1 MAMTT
6 APAAAKKDMA
16 LVGLRTAL
24 NILAK
29 WKTSTEQAG
38 NILRVSRS
46 TISRARTDKA
56 VSLDEDQLKRVSL
69 VLNIHSA
76 LRMLFDNPANVYGFM
91 QMENHNE
98 FFNGRSPMDVVQGG
112 DMIALYET
120 FRRIDSLRGA
130 QW

>member
-1 MAMTT
+1 MTT

-24 NILAK
+24 NILTK

-46 TISRARTDKA
+46 TISRARTEKA

>member
-1 MAMTT
+1 MTT

-24 NILAK
+24 NILTK

-98 FFNGRSPMDVVQGG
+98 FFNGRSP
-112 DMIALYET
+112 
-120 FRRIDSLRGA
+120 
-130 QW
+130 

>member
-1 MAMTT
+1 MTT

>member
-1 MAMTT
+1 MTT

-91 QMENHNE
+91 QMKNHNE
-98 FFNGRSPMDVVQGG
+98 FFNGRSPLEVVQNG

>member
-1 MAMTT
+1 MTT
-6 APAAAKKDMA
+6 APAAAKKDIA

-98 FFNGRSPMDVVQGG
+98 FFNGRSPLDVVQGG

>member
-1 MAMTT
+1 MTT

-24 NILAK
+24 NILTK
-29 WKTSTEQAG
+29 WKTSTEQAS

>member
-1 MAMTT
+1 MTT

-24 NILAK
+24 NILTK
-29 WKTSTEQAG
+29 WKTTTEQAG

>member
-1 MAMTT
+1 MTT
-6 APAAAKKDMA
+6 APAAAKKDLA

-24 NILAK
+24 NILSK

-46 TISRARTDKA
+46 TISRARTDKT

-91 QMENHNE
+91 QMKNHNE
-98 FFNGRSPMDVVQGG
+98 FFNGRSPLEVVQNG

>member
-1 MAMTT
+1 MTT

-24 NILAK
+24 NILTK

-91 QMENHNE
+91 QMKNHNE
-98 FFNGRSPMDVVQGG
+98 FFNGRSPLEVVQNG

>member
-1 MAMTT
+1 MTT
-6 APAAAKKDMA
+6 APAAAKNDMA
-16 LVGLRTAL
+16 VVGLRTAL
-24 NILAK
+24 TILGK
-29 WKTSTEQAG
+29 WQTSTEQAG
-38 NILRVSRS
+38 NILRISRS

-91 QMENHNE
+91 RMENHNE
-98 FFNGRSPMDVVQGG
+98 FFNGRSPLDVVQGG

>member
-1 MAMTT
+1 MTT
-6 APAAAKKDMA
+6 APAATKKDMA

>member
-1 MAMTT
+1 MTT
-6 APAAAKKDMA
+6 APAAAKNDMA
-16 LVGLRTAL
+16 VVGLRTAL
-24 NILAK
+24 TILGK
-29 WKTSTEQAG
+29 WQTSTDQAG
-38 NILRVSRS
+38 NILRISRS

-91 QMENHNE
+91 RMENHNE
-98 FFNGRSPMDVVQGG
+98 FFNGRSPLDVVQGG

>member
-1 MAMTT
+1 
-6 APAAAKKDMA
+6 MA

-24 NILAK
+24 NILTK

>member
-1 MAMTT
+1 MTT
-6 APAAAKKDMA
+6 APAAAKKDMT

>member
-1 MAMTT
+1 MTT

-29 WKTSTEQAG
+29 WKASTEQAG

>member
-1 MAMTT
+1 MTT
-6 APAAAKKDMA
+6 APAAVKKDMA

-24 NILAK
+24 TILGK
-29 WKTSTEQAG
+29 WQTSTEQAG
-38 NILRVSRS
+38 NILRISRS

-91 QMENHNE
+91 RMENHNE
-98 FFNGRSPMDVVQGG
+98 FFNGRSPLDVVQGG

>member
-1 MAMTT
+1 MTT

-24 NILAK
+24 NILSK

-46 TISRARTDKA
+46 TISRARTDKT

-91 QMENHNE
+91 QMKNHNE
-98 FFNGRSPMDVVQGG
+98 FFNGRSPLEVVQNG

>member
-1 MAMTT
+1 MTT

-46 TISRARTDKA
+46 TISRARTEKA

>member
-1 MAMTT
+1 MTT

-24 NILAK
+24 NILTK

-76 LRMLFDNPANVYGFM
+76 LRMLFDNPANVYGLM

>member
-1 MAMTT
+1 MTT

-24 NILAK
+24 NILGK
-29 WKTSTEQAG
+29 WKTSPEQAG

-46 TISRARTDKA
+46 TISRARTDKT

-91 QMENHNE
+91 QMKNHNE
-98 FFNGRSPMDVVQGG
+98 FFNGRSPLEVVQNG

>member
-1 MAMTT
+1 MTT
-6 APAAAKKDMA
+6 APAAAKKDIA

>member
-1 MAMTT
+1 MTT

-46 TISRARTDKA
+46 TISRARTEKA

-91 QMENHNE
+91 QMENHNK

>member
-1 MAMTT
+1 MTT

-24 NILAK
+24 NILTK

>member
-1 MAMTT
+1 MTT

-24 NILAK
+24 NILTK

-98 FFNGRSPMDVVQGG
+98 FFNGRSPLDVVQGG

>member
-1 MAMTT
+1 MTT

-24 NILAK
+24 NILTK

-56 VSLDEDQLKRVSL
+56 VVSRVQLRIHTRARNLKDKV
-69 VLNIHSA
+69 NI
-76 LRMLFDNPANVYGFM
+76 
-91 QMENHNE
+91 
-98 FFNGRSPMDVVQGG
+98 
-112 DMIALYET
+112 
-120 FRRIDSLRGA
+120 RI
-130 QW
+130 

>member
-1 MAMTT
+1 MTT

-24 NILAK
+24 NILTK

-112 DMIALYET
+112 DIIALYET

>member
-1 MAMTT
+1 MTT

-56 VSLDEDQLKRVSL
+56 VSLDEDQLKRVAL

>member
-1 MAMTT
+1 MTT

-98 FFNGRSPMDVVQGG
+98 FFNGRSPLDVVQGG

>member
-1 MAMTT
+1 
-6 APAAAKKDMA
+6 
-16 LVGLRTAL
+16 
-24 NILAK
+24 
-29 WKTSTEQAG
+29 
-38 NILRVSRS
+38 
-46 TISRARTDKA
+46 
-56 VSLDEDQLKRVSL
+56 
-69 VLNIHSA
+69 
-76 LRMLFDNPANVYGFM
+76 M

>member
-1 MAMTT
+1 MTT

-76 LRMLFDNPANVYGFM
+76 LRMLFDNPAKVYGFM

>member
-1 MAMTT
+1 MTT

-91 QMENHNE
+91 QMKNHNE
-98 FFNGRSPMDVVQGG
+98 FFNGRSPMDIVQGG

>member
-1 MAMTT
+1 MTT

-24 NILAK
+24 NILTK

-46 TISRARTDKA
+46 TISRARTEKA

-98 FFNGRSPMDVVQGG
+98 FFNGRSPLDVVQGG